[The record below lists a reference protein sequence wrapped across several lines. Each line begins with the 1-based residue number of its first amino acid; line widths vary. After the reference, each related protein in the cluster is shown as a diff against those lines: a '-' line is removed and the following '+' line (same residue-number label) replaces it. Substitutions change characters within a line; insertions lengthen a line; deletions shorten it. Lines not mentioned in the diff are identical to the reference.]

1 MQKLPDTELEIM
13 QVIWQE
19 NRVLSTSEIKEKLES
34 SRPWN
39 VSALQTLLNRLIDRG
54 FLSSYKEGKNRYY
67 EITVK
72 EEDYLAFE
80 NSLFLRKVNANS
92 LTKLVASLYRS
103 HTISDADLDDLAKFI
118 EEKTGGACGKP

>member
-13 QVIWQE
+13 QVIWKE
-19 NRVLSTSEIKEKLES
+19 NRVLSTSEIKEKLEMN
-34 SRPWN
+34 RPWN
-39 VSALQTLLNRLIDRG
+39 VSALQTLLNRLIERG

-92 LTKLVASLYRS
+92 LT
-103 HTISDADLDDLAKFI
+103 
-118 EEKTGGACGKP
+118 